1 MEAKEVTTHHIPKQ
15 DDTGPINVFIISS
28 GEGRFDVTI
37 SHWGCSWSAH
47 LFTRWEKEVEKFIS
61 THESVAS
68 LVSSFSRNRTKK
80 EEMLVRPVI
89 EAVRKYF
96 KSIEVENYKAPE
108 GFVLV
113 PQEATD
119 LFKDHLKNHLFELW
133 AGDHGCDWDG
143 FVSVDAINHNTIWKM
158 MIGAQEQNHE
168 Q

>member
-1 MEAKEVTTHHIPKQ
+1 MEIEEVITYHIPKQ
-15 DDTGPINVFIISS
+15 DDVSPISVFIINHDK
-28 GEGRFDVTI
+28 GNFEVTI
-37 SHWGCSWSAH
+37 THRGCAWTAR
-47 LFTRWEKEVEKFIS
+47 LFTHWEKEVEKFIS
-61 THESVAS
+61 THASVDS
-68 LVSSFSRNRTKK
+68 LVHSFSRNQTSK
-80 EEMLVRPVI
+80 EEKLVRPVI

-96 KSIEVENYKAPE
+96 KSIEVANYKAPE